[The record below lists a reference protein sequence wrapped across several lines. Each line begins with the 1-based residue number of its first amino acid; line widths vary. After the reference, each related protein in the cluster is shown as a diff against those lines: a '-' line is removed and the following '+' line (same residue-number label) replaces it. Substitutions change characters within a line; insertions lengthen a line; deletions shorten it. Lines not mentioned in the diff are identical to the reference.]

1 MSECNSVK
9 CNSVECNS
17 VEETYYR
24 KNRDVILNW
33 AKDCCKID
41 KKRLRDQ
48 AKDKYRNLSE
58 REKKQKDRIWK
69 NRYHNM
75 SKKKK
80 QKLKECQKNLPWG

>member
-1 MSECNSVK
+1 MSEGNSVK
-9 CNSVECNS
+9 CNSVEYNS

-75 SKKKK
+75 SKEKK